1 MQTSI
6 RTEDSFEDLL
16 QITLLRLVVLPIV
29 ACVQPGMSKGHADL
43 ASSSPSSPVRE
54 QSTVTLVTQYEGC
67 VRYPT

>member
-6 RTEDSFEDLL
+6 RTEDSFKDLL
-16 QITLLRLVVLPIV
+16 RIAPSRLAVLPIV

-54 QSTVTLVTQYEGC
+54 QSAVTLVTQHEGC